1 MFISLYSYG
10 PNIYGMRERNY
21 FPLCFNFLFY
31 LIQIDPFLSLVEDHK
46 LKAVNPD
53 QLPKVAYGCQE
64 DDASAINTLSNIS
77 ISTEH
82 SRGTLVYEIVKSL
95 EDMCNVSRFSITIS
109 PTKLLVNHLVTKV
122 NCFSV
127 RNGQNAGAAAH

>member
-1 MFISLYSYG
+1 MLPQLNFLFLYILMVKSM
-10 PNIYGMRERNY
+10 GMRHKNY

-46 LKAVNPD
+46 LKAVSTD
-53 QLPKVAYGCQE
+53 QLPTVAYGCQE
-64 DDASAINTLSNIS
+64 DDASALDTLSNIS

-127 RNGQNAGAAAH
+127 